1 MASGTR
7 GDLCERAV
15 RKAERKPCGSG
26 LAREEAHKVG
36 IFIDC
41 QDAFAGKPAPTGLR
55 ADDQHLGREP
65 SRRSVEATACVIGD
79 VW

>member
-7 GDLCERAV
+7 GILSGRAV
-15 RKAERKPCGSG
+15 KKAERNPCGSG
-26 LAREEAHKVG
+26 LAREEAYKVG

-41 QDAFAGKPAPTGLR
+41 QDAFASKPAPTGLR

-65 SRRSVEATACVIGD
+65 SRRSV
-79 VW
+79 